1 MGIAKRFWDVA
12 RANVSDFASELLS
25 REDGL
30 TAEEKA
36 ELESELEATL
46 GAKAGRQARV
56 FKDKAEEA
64 WERAFEAA
72 QGRGGVGGRPGED
85 PVKRRERWYRTLELS
100 PGASYEEVRRSYR
113 RLVAKYHPDRYASD
127 PAKYEAATEVA
138 RKITEAHEGL
148 KAELQR

>member
-12 RANVSDFASELLS
+12 RSNVSDFASEFMS

-30 TAEEKA
+30 TAEERA
-36 ELESELEATL
+36 ELEAELEGTV

-56 FKDKAEEA
+56 FRDKAEEA

-72 QGRGGVGGRPGED
+72 QARTGVGNTGED

-100 PGASYEEVRRSYR
+100 PGASYEEVRRAYR